1 MPSLEEPVVDIDK
14 KRIKKLN
21 AKGRLTERLYKEAN
35 YDALWDE
42 ALKKISEELARKLAE
57 FHKIDFGEDE
67 KGLWFDAS
75 IEIIVPPTP
84 ASNQQIA
91 AESKA
96 RKDQHEWPEVV
107 KKYKE
112 ELAKQKDGPRSNR

>member
-1 MPSLEEPVVDIDK
+1 MVDIDE

-35 YDALWDE
+35 YDALWEE
-42 ALKKISEELARKLAE
+42 ALEKISKELARKLAE

-67 KGLWFDAS
+67 NGLWFDAS

-84 ASNQQIA
+84 EGNQDLA

-96 RKDQHEWPEVV
+96 RRDEHEWPEIV
-107 KKYKE
+107 KQHKE
-112 ELAKQKDGPRSNR
+112 KLATVRGPDSAEK